1 MSIHIE
7 ELISAFREEGH
18 DVIIVA
24 PTSEGSKS
32 GFRLG
37 SIVSGIRQL
46 LPRVFSELLEVYYDR
61 VAFRRL
67 EKAYLAHKPDILY
80 ERYSLFLSAG
90 EKLKNR
96 YGIPFVLEVN
106 APLAQ
111 ERAAHGGLALRRLAK
126 SIEQRVWQSA
136 DLILPVSTA
145 LAEQIKSV
153 GIDSKRIQIVPN
165 GVNQRIFHPSPA
177 RPDLRETL
185 GLTGRLVLGFS
196 GYMRAWH
203 DLDVIVEFI
212 AEHGD
217 LNVSALILGDGP
229 AQKTVSKQAS
239 AAGVSDRVIFA
250 GVIQRA
256 DIAEY
261 MNIFDIALQPAAM
274 PYASP
279 LKLFEYLA
287 LGLPIVA
294 PDMPNIREIVGDGDC
309 AILFKPG
316 DKAALNEALLKLCK
330 DFTLR
335 KKLAANAAALIDQ
348 KGYTWSN
355 NARRIAALS
364 KPLLNNSYYHTLS

>member
-1 MSIHIE
+1 MAIHIE

-24 PTSEGSKS
+24 PTSEGSMS

-80 ERYSLFLSAG
+80 ERYNLFLSAG

-111 ERAAHGGLALRRLAK
+111 ERAAHGGLALRRLAE
-126 SIEQRVWQSA
+126 SIEQRVWRSA

-153 GIDSKRIQIVPN
+153 GVDSKRIQIVSN
-165 GVNQRIFHPSPA
+165 GVNQRIFHPRPV

-196 GYMRAWH
+196 GYLRPWH
-203 DLDVIVEFI
+203 GLDAIVEFI

-217 LNVSALILGDGP
+217 LNVGLLILGDGP
-229 AQKTVSKQAS
+229 ARKTVSKQAS

-256 DIAEY
+256 HIAEY
-261 MNIFDIALQPAAM
+261 MNIFDIALQPAVI

-309 AILFKPG
+309 ALLFEPG
-316 DKAALNEALLKLCK
+316 DKASLNEALLKLCK
-330 DFTLR
+330 DSTLR
-335 KKLAANAAALIDQ
+335 KKLAANATALIDE
-348 KGYTWSN
+348 KGYTWRD
-355 NARRIAALS
+355 NARRIAALT
-364 KPLLNNSYYHTLS
+364 KPLLNN

>member
-1 MSIHIE
+1 MAIHIE

-24 PTSEGSKS
+24 PTSEGSMS

-37 SIVSGIRQL
+37 SIVNGIRQL

-80 ERYSLFLSAG
+80 ERYNLFLSAG

-111 ERAAHGGLALRRLAK
+111 ERAAHGGLALRRLAE
-126 SIEQRVWQSA
+126 SIEQRVWRSA

-153 GIDSKRIQIVPN
+153 GVDSKRIQIVSN
-165 GVNQRIFHPSPA
+165 GVNQRIFHPRPVQ
-177 RPDLRETL
+177 PDLRETL

-196 GYMRAWH
+196 GYLRPWH
-203 DLDVIVEFI
+203 GLDAIVEFI

-229 AQKTVSKQAS
+229 ARKTVSRQAS

-256 DIAEY
+256 HIAEY
-261 MNIFDIALQPAAM
+261 MNIFDIALQPAVI

-309 AILFKPG
+309 ALLFEPG
-316 DKAALNEALLKLCK
+316 DKASLNEALFKLCK
-330 DFTLR
+330 DSTLR
-335 KKLAANAAALIDQ
+335 KKLAANATALIDK
-348 KGYTWSN
+348 KGYTWRD
-355 NARRIAALS
+355 NARRIVALT
-364 KPLLNNSYYHTLS
+364 KPLLNN